1 MLLRL
6 PPGDIFDKVYKCRS
20 EREFRAAVD
29 RYIDF
34 YNTQRPHK
42 TIHYKTPQ
50 AKEEAYA
57 KTHKTEASNGA
68 E

>member
-1 MLLRL
+1 MKREELYR
-6 PPGDIFDKVYKCRS
+6 YKYRS

-42 TIHYKTPQ
+42 TIHYKAPQ